1 MSRAAYGS
9 LLSKYAGRSD
19 APRTAQ
25 QATAEALEMG
35 VQDDADANVARTGA
49 FGAAEEEGDA
59 CDSDADLELDIE
71 DQELDEAAEEA
82 AELDANGYDASDD
95 FLAPDDDA
103 EAVAPEPVDAPEPAA
118 AAGMGAGVGGA
129 QGSRRSKRRRK
140 RRVLA
145 DE

>member
-1 MSRAAYGS
+1 MPTRTLRA
-9 LLSKYAGRSD
+9 L
-19 APRTAQ
+19 APS
-25 QATAEALEMG
+25 
-35 VQDDADANVARTGA
+35 ARPKRRA
-49 FGAAEEEGDA
+49 SEGDA

-103 EAVAPEPVDAPEPAA
+103 EAVAPEPVDAPEPAV

>member
-1 MSRAAYGS
+1 MKPGKRVDVG
-9 LLSKYAGRSD
+9 GRIV
-19 APRTAQ
+19 ARGKRVAQ
-25 QATAEALEMG
+25 RAEAALAPDVVRHAERGERARRAHARRQRHAAAGSDGVVVGVEHLECG
-35 VQDDADANVARTGA
+35 R
-49 FGAAEEEGDA
+49 
-59 CDSDADLELDIE
+59 L
-71 DQELDEAAEEA
+71 AEEA
-82 AELDANGYDASDD
+82 AERDANGYDASDD

-103 EAVAPEPVDAPEPAA
+103 EAVAPEPADAPEPAA